1 MHQMRQYSLLTV
13 ITILSISL
21 SGQTVHQNTSWFA
34 WFNSYKLSGHWRLHF
49 DGQVR
54 SADNWDY
61 VRTVLVRPGITYAFN
76 ARNAATVGYA
86 YIATYNQ
93 PAANASKT
101 RLDESRIWEQY
112 INTTKIGRASLQ
124 NRVRLEQR
132 FIERTTE
139 NVFAQRLRY
148 WVRTI
153 IPFIKPKTSFT
164 KGFFGAIQNEIF
176 LNVQNKDKINESL
189 FDQNRAYLAIGYRFS
204 PKIDIDAGYMN
215 QYAKGVSNDVSNNII
230 QMAIYTKF

>member
-1 MHQMRQYSLLTV
+1 MHQIRQCFLLIVV
-13 ITILSISL
+13 IMLSAGVSA
-21 SGQTVHQNTSWFA
+21 QTVHQNTGWFA

-49 DGQVR
+49 DGQLR

-61 VRTVLVRPGITYAFN
+61 VKTVLVRPGITYAFN
-76 ARNAATVGYA
+76 SRNAVALGYA
-86 YIATYNQ
+86 YIATYNR

-124 NRVRLEQR
+124 NRARLEQR
-132 FIERTTE
+132 FIERATE
-139 NVFAQRLRY
+139 NVFSQRLRY
-148 WVRTI
+148 WVRTM
-153 IPFIKPKTSFT
+153 IPFIKPKTSFN
-164 KGFFGAIQNEIF
+164 KGFFGAVQNEIF

-215 QYAKGVSNDVSNNII
+215 QFVKGATTDVSNNII
-230 QMAIYTKF
+230 QMAVYTRF

>member
-1 MHQMRQYSLLTV
+1 MHQIRQCFLLIVV
-13 ITILSISL
+13 IMLSAGVSA
-21 SGQTVHQNTSWFA
+21 QTVHQNTGWFA
-34 WFNSYKLSGHWRLHF
+34 WFNSYKLSRHWRLHF
-49 DGQVR
+49 DGQLR

-61 VRTVLVRPGITYAFN
+61 VKTVLVRPGITYAFN
-76 ARNAATVGYA
+76 SRNAVALGYA
-86 YIATYNQ
+86 YIATYNR

-124 NRVRLEQR
+124 NRARLEQR
-132 FIERTTE
+132 FIERATE
-139 NVFAQRLRY
+139 NVFSQRLRY
-148 WVRTI
+148 WVRTM
-153 IPFIKPKTSFT
+153 IPFIKPKTSFN
-164 KGFFGAIQNEIF
+164 KGFFGAVQNEIF

-215 QYAKGVSNDVSNNII
+215 QFVKGATTDVSNNII
-230 QMAIYTKF
+230 QMAVYTRF